1 MITKELTERV
11 SVTVICCNDGWLD
24 GVEIGL
30 ECATGELSGG
40 KWGSDPSS
48 DTEIKDSVASEI
60 GTRGSGLLI
69 RGLVGVTPRV
79 VVKMPVREE
88 MEGDARDDA
97 VAVLGGIGPG
107 GRSGGG
113 ETAEDRDEKTEEGLR
128 KDVSKVAWTSSSS
141 S

>member
-1 MITKELTERV
+1 M
-11 SVTVICCNDGWLD
+11 TVIRCNDGWLD
-24 GVEIGL
+24 GVENGL
-30 ECATGELSGG
+30 ECATGGLSGG

-48 DTEIKDSVASEI
+48 DTEIKDSVASEM

-69 RGLVGVTPRV
+69 RGLVGVTTRV
-79 VVKMPVREE
+79 PVREE
-88 MEGDARDDA
+88 MDGDVRDDA
-97 VAVLGGIGPG
+97 VAVLGGMGPG
-107 GRSGGG
+107 GRNGGG